1 MVDLIRELINQ
12 AGSFLGIVLFLQF
25 VMLVVILNWLQ
36 RITARQAGLRM
47 LLVDKQPPYSNSD
60 LIEYGAVDDPRRVPT
75 LKEMIT

>member
-12 AGSFLGIVLFLQF
+12 AGSFLGIVLFFLL

-36 RITARQAGLRM
+36 RITARQAGLCM
-47 LLVDKQPPYSNSD
+47 LIVDKKVATNSE

-75 LKEMIT
+75 LKEMIS